1 MRNVIRLVSK
11 WTGKAAGRT
20 LKTGKQRNL
29 INSDISE
36 YARCYWLAT
45 VLLPPQVLS
54 AWLLD
59 VSDYTNTTIPLSP
72 QCFLP
77 YYWMAVITPIP
88 PFPSP
93 LSAFCLTTGCQWLHQ
108 YHHSPLPSVLSAW
121 LLDVSDY
128 TNTRDDERMTSHFRK
143 LKYTRVELFCDQVI
157 LTGMFPAVAPA
168 PNLAPASYP
177 PSTSTVEPGG

>member
-77 YYWMAVITPIP
+77 YYWMSVITPIP

-108 YHHSPLPSVLSAW
+108 YHHSPLPSVFSAL

-128 TNTRDDERMTSHFRK
+128 TNTTIPLSPQCFLPDYWTS
-143 LKYTRVELFCDQVI
+143 VI
-157 LTGMFPAVAPA
+157 TPIPGMMKGWPVI
-168 PNLAPASYP
+168 SG
-177 PSTSTVEPGG
+177 S

>member
-11 WTGKAAGRT
+11 WTEKAAGRT

-77 YYWMAVITPIP
+77 YYWMSVITPIP

-93 LSAFCLTTGCQWLHQ
+93 LSAFCLTTGRQWLHQ
-108 YHHSPLPSVLSAW
+108 YQGWWKDDQSFQEVKIHKGWAFLWPSHTHRNVSSSSASSKSGPCIIPSFHQHCW
-121 LLDVSDY
+121 TRWIDG
-128 TNTRDDERMTSHFRK
+128 TNWIISHGDCG
-143 LKYTRVELFCDQVI
+143 T
-157 LTGMFPAVAPA
+157 
-168 PNLAPASYP
+168 
-177 PSTSTVEPGG
+177 